1 MKKRNFTTIVYPDS
15 APVDWRDQ
23 LQQTGLACAISP
35 LHDKDINPGD
45 NDPKKPHYHVLICF
59 EGPTTLKNAQE
70 LSNSIL
76 SGVLVKPIES
86 VRGMYRY
93 LTHEDNPEKYHYDK
107 KNIVL
112 LNGFDP
118 QNVLSNSDESE
129 IAEKVIQYILD
140 HNIKYYNDLIDSLR
154 SNCLNEELH
163 VAMSKIMLFSTY
175 LNSMRFKKK
184 DSLDAAPIK
193 VDVNTGEVII

>member
-1 MKKRNFTTIVYPDS
+1 MKKRNFTTLVYLDS
-15 APVDWRDQ
+15 APVDWMDN

-35 LHDKDINPGD
+35 LHDKDIDPSGD
-45 NDPKKPHYHVLICF
+45 VKKPHYHVLFCF

-86 VRGMYRY
+86 IRGMYRY
-93 LTHEDNPEKYHYDK
+93 LTHEDNPEKHHYDK
-107 KNIVL
+107 RDIVL

-129 IAEKVIQYILD
+129 IADRVIQIIID
-140 HNIKYYNDLIDSLR
+140 NKIKYYHDLIDFLR
-154 SNCLNEELH
+154 CNGFEEEKH
-163 VAMSKIMLFSTY
+163 VAMSKIMLFTSY
-175 LNSMRFKKK
+175 LNSMRYKKR
-184 DSLDAAPIK
+184 DTLDVAPIK
-193 VDVNTGEVII
+193 VDVNTGEVIF

>member
-1 MKKRNFTTIVYPDS
+1 MKKRNFTTLVYPDS
-15 APVDWRDQ
+15 APADWLDQ
-23 LQQTGLACAISP
+23 LQQTGLACAVSP
-35 LHDKDINPGD
+35 LHDKDSNPDGEV
-45 NDPKKPHYHVLICF
+45 KKAHYHLLICF

-93 LTHEDNPEKYHYDK
+93 LTHEDNPEKFHYDK
-107 KNIVL
+107 KDIVL

-129 IAEKVIQYILD
+129 IADRVIQIIND
-140 HNIKYYNDLIDSLR
+140 NHIKYYHDLIDYLR
-154 SNCLNEELH
+154 SNSLTEEKH
-163 VAMSKIMLFSTY
+163 VAMSKIMLFTSY

-184 DSLDAAPIK
+184 DNLEVAPVK
-193 VDVNTGEVII
+193 VDVNTGEVIF

>member
-15 APVDWRDQ
+15 APSDWLDQ
-23 LQQTGLACAISP
+23 LQQTGLACAVSP
-35 LHDKDINPGD
+35 LHDKDSNPDGEV
-45 NDPKKPHYHVLICF
+45 KKAHYHLLICF

-93 LTHEDNPEKYHYDK
+93 LTHEDNPEKFHYDK

-129 IAEKVIQYILD
+129 IADRVIQIIND
-140 HNIKYYNDLIDSLR
+140 NHIKYYHDLIDFLR
-154 SNCLNEELH
+154 SNSLTEEKH
-163 VAMSKIMLFSTY
+163 VAMSKIMLFTSY

-184 DSLDAAPIK
+184 DNLDVAPVK
-193 VDVNTGEVII
+193 VDVNTGEVIF

>member
-15 APVDWRDQ
+15 ASVDWLDQ
-23 LQQTGLACAISP
+23 LQQTGLSCAISP
-35 LHDKDINPGD
+35 LHDKDIDPTGE
-45 NDPKKPHYHVLICF
+45 PKKAHYHVIFCF

-93 LTHEDNPEKYHYDK
+93 LTHEDNPEKFNYDK
-107 KNIVL
+107 KDIVL

-118 QNVLSNSDESE
+118 QNVLSNSDES
-129 IAEKVIQYILD
+129 ILAEKVIQYILD
-140 HNIKYYNDLIDSLR
+140 HDIKYYNDLIDSLR
-154 SNCLNEELH
+154 ANGLTEELH

-184 DSLDAAPIK
+184 DSLSVAPVK
-193 VDVNTGEVII
+193 LDVNTGEVIF